1 MSELIASR
9 VEEDLSRYGAMTR
22 QALCA
27 YVPDT
32 EPRRHLWDLV
42 GEYPGRGGK
51 AIRPSLCLATTVAF
65 GGEIDEALP
74 SAVALEMLHNAFLVH
89 DDIEDASLLRRGRP
103 TLHAEHGVP
112 LAINAG
118 DALVVLAGAAL
129 RDNRRRLGSRL
140 ASRLGDEF
148 ELMARRTLEGQAR
161 ELGWRRDAVFDLSP
175 DDYLDL
181 IMHKTCWYTTIHP
194 LRVGALIG
202 SMGRSDLDSLVR
214 FGFYLGAA
222 FQIRDDLLNL
232 VGDEAKYGKESCG
245 DLYEGKRTLMVIHLL
260 REARGEECR
269 AVRRFLAMERP
280 QRTPGDV
287 AGMVELMRRY
297 GSLDFAR
304 AFGLGIAEA
313 ATDAF
318 EIAFAKVP
326 DSPERR
332 FLHDLIPWML
342 ERDA

>member
-1 MSELIASR
+1 MG
-9 VEEDLSRYGAMTR
+9 RYGAMTR
-22 QALCA
+22 EALSPTCRTRGPVGTCGTWSA
-27 YVPDT
+27 STRGEAGRRSGRPSASR
-32 EPRRHLWDLV
+32 PRRV
-42 GEYPGRGGK
+42 RRRARRGAAVRGRVE
-51 AIRPSLCLATTVAF
+51 L
-65 GGEIDEALP
+65 
-74 SAVALEMLHNAFLVH
+74 LHNAFLVH
-89 DDIEDASLLRRGRP
+89 DDIEDDSRCGAAGPRCTPARRAAGDQR
-103 TLHAEHGVP
+103 
-112 LAINAG
+112 G

-140 ASRLGDEF
+140 ASRIGEEF
-148 ELMARRTLEGQAR
+148 ELMARRTLEGQAL
-161 ELGWRRDAVFDLSP
+161 ELGWRRDGVCDLTP

-202 SMGRSDLDSLVR
+202 SLGRSDLDSAGAVR
-214 FGFYLGAA
+214 
-222 FQIRDDLLNL
+222 LLPRRG
-232 VGDEAKYGKESCG
+232 VPDPGRPAQPRRRRGKYGKELCG
-245 DLYEGKRTLMVIHLL
+245 DLYEGKRTLMLIHLSGK
-260 REARGEECR
+260 RGARPPSR
-269 AVRRFLAMERP
+269 RRFLAMERP

-297 GSLDFAR
+297 GSMDFAR

-318 EIAFAKVP
+318 EVAFDNVP

-332 FLHDLIPWML
+332 FIHDLIAWML